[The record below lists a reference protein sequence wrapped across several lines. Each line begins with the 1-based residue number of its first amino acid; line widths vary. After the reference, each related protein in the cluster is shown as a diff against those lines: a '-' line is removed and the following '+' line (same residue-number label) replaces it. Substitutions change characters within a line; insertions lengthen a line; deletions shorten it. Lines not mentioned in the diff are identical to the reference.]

1 MINTIICIL
10 IALCYITLSAIYFT
24 EGDGLGAIVMCIGA
38 IAFLYV
44 MKMERKNI
52 YNLLIKNT

>member
-1 MINTIICIL
+1 MINSIICIL
-10 IALCYITLSAIYFT
+10 IALCYLTLSAIYFT

-44 MKMERKNI
+44 MKMERKDGQGI
-52 YNLLIKNT
+52 